1 MRHSGRVDPIVKIR
15 ALTPPQIPYTRNTHL
30 RNSWVFPLAL
40 LIFLHT
46 PNIAWAEENYYQIIN
61 GSVDAINNNFITDRG
76 YSVYVN
82 YDGRRF
88 LYDVGYKKKSFLG
101 NMKAAGI
108 SLAELDF
115 VALSHRHEDH
125 TRGWGFLRREQPLL
139 PIYVPPGNG
148 FSNIAESTEVIDYL
162 KLSPNIY
169 LIHTHDESGSK
180 YSNVY
185 DELSLLIVTKSGP
198 YLFTTNSHTDFFTK
212 IEKAKD
218 LSGQKVIFHSGHTG
232 RRVSPDDTIV
242 ANAKKM
248 KSMGVKRVSPS
259 HSAPGHD
266 KIFEEIFGTE
276 YMPAI
281 VGKKVPLEPVP

>member
-1 MRHSGRVDPIVKIR
+1 MWHSDRVDPIVKIG
-15 ALTPPQIPYTRNTHL
+15 ALTPPHNPFTENIHL
-30 RNSWVFPLAL
+30 WNSWVFPLAL

-82 YDGRRF
+82 YDGSRF

-101 NMKAAGI
+101 NLKAAGI

-115 VALSHRHEDH
+115 IALSHRHQE
-125 TRGWGFLRREQPLL
+125 W
-139 PIYVPPGNG
+139 
-148 FSNIAESTEVIDYL
+148 
-162 KLSPNIY
+162 
-169 LIHTHDESGSK
+169 
-180 YSNVY
+180 
-185 DELSLLIVTKSGP
+185 P
-198 YLFTTNSHTDFFTK
+198 YLFTTNSHTDFFMK
-212 IEKAKD
+212 IEKAKQ
-218 LSGQKVIFHSGHTG
+218 LTGQKVFPHSGHTA
-232 RRVSPDDTIV
+232 RRISADDTIV

-259 HSAPGHD
+259 HSKPSHD

-276 YMPAI
+276 YIPAI

>member
-1 MRHSGRVDPIVKIR
+1 MWHSNRIDPIVKIG
-15 ALTPPQIPYTRNTHL
+15 ALTPPRNPFTENKHL

-40 LIFLHT
+40 LIILHT
-46 PNIAWAEENYYQIIN
+46 PNIAWAEENYYQLIN
-61 GSVDAINNNFITDRG
+61 GTVDAINNNFITDRG

-82 YDGRRF
+82 YDGLRF

-108 SLAELDF
+108 GLAELDF

-148 FSNIAESTEVIDYL
+148 FAHIGESTEVIDHL

-212 IEKAKD
+212 IEKAKG
-218 LSGQKVIFHSGHTG
+218 LTGQKVFFHSGHTG

-242 ANAKKM
+242 ANANKM

-259 HSAPGHD
+259 HSAPSHD
-266 KIFEEIFGTE
+266 KIFGEIFGTE
-276 YMPAI
+276 YIPAI